1 MILLPNSRDA
11 WKTDQFNK
19 TLKQE
24 LESVDPVSLP
34 LQQNLALSSY
44 VSDEP
49 FSVMVIQSHEE
60 TRVVLA
66 KVGIIYSGIEAGCN
80 CADDPTPIETQPEY
94 CEVMLSIDKESAETT
109 ITDPPAS

>member
-11 WKTDQFNK
+11 WKTDQFNE

-34 LQQNLALSSY
+34 LQQHLALSSY

-60 TRVVLA
+60 TRAILA
-66 KVGIIYSGIEAGCN
+66 KVGIIYSGVEAGCN

-94 CEVMLSIDKESAETT
+94 CEVIMSIDKASAEATF
-109 ITDPPAS
+109 IGPEES